1 MVKATLTYTPMVAIC
16 VTMVTI
22 IIWVRSGS
30 LSTAPQTII
39 LISTERMKSVKMT
52 DKLLESFTM
61 EVHWDGSLME

>member
-1 MVKATLTYTPMVAIC
+1 MVAIR

-22 IIWVRSGS
+22 IIWVRSSS

>member
-1 MVKATLTYTPMVAIC
+1 VAIC

>member
-1 MVKATLTYTPMVAIC
+1 MVAIC

>member
-1 MVKATLTYTPMVAIC
+1 MVAIR